1 MTDILQ
7 LPGWEVTGIRLDG
20 EYIIEA
26 AYTAKAD
33 ACVKCGVIG
42 NLYRHGTKKLRYRDS
57 PIRGNP
63 VVLEGIIQRYRCKE
77 CGETFVQAPDGIDDT
92 RRMTTRCIEY
102 IQEQSIRDTFTHV
115 AEHVGCT
122 EGTVRNIAG
131 EHFKDFDDGFKP
143 YLPEWMGMDETK
155 LDGSM
160 RGIIADVRNRRPIDI
175 LRDREKPTII
185 KWLSQ
190 FKQKDT
196 VKGLAIDMW
205 RPYKDAAQLVFPGLP
220 VVVDKFHLVRMG
232 NYSVESVRKASQKD
246 KTKAERIHYKR
257 SRLLLLKRYKKTT
270 DKQRFNLDMW
280 LDNEPELAE
289 AYWLKER
296 LYDIYDMP
304 KAEAIAAYD
313 AFPGSIPAGM
323 KKHFGDLTRAMR
335 NWRTE
340 VLAYFDHPITNGYTE
355 SLNGTIKVI
364 NRNARGYGFDV
375 LRAKIL
381 GRKYPIKTT
390 VKKIAPLPGF
400 ARAYTGPAAEGHK
413 ILIEALG
420 NRCESCQGVF
430 DTVELES
437 HHMRPVV
444 EGERDRFVY
453 LCPSC
458 HRRFHTQEA
467 SHRNQ
472 HSTQNYE

>member
-7 LPGWEVTGIRLDG
+7 LPGWEVSAIRLEEG
-20 EYIIEA
+20 EYIISA
-26 AYTAKAD
+26 TYTTQAS

-42 NLYRHGTKKLRYRDS
+42 NLYRHGTKTVRYRDS

-63 VVLEGIIQRYRCKE
+63 VILEGTVQRYRCKE
-77 CGETFVQAPDGIDDT
+77 CAETFVQAPEGIDDT

-102 IQEQSIRDTFTHV
+102 IQEQVIKDSFTHV

-122 EGTVRNIAG
+122 EGTVRNIAS
-131 EHFKDFDDGFKP
+131 ERFKEFDDDFKP

-160 RGIIADVRNRRPIDI
+160 RGIIADVGNRRPIDI

-190 FKQKDT
+190 FKDKDA

-205 RPYKDAAQLVFPGLP
+205 RPYKDAAHVVFPGLP
-220 VVVDKFHLVRMG
+220 VVIDKFHLVRMG
-232 NYSVESVRKASQKD
+232 NYSVESVRKASQKE

-313 AFPGSIPAGM
+313 AFPDSIPADM

-340 VLAYFDHPITNGYTE
+340 ILAYFDYPITNGYTE
-355 SLNGTIKVI
+355 SLNGVIKVV

-381 GRKYPIKTT
+381 GRKYPMKTT
-390 VKKIAPLPGF
+390 APVVVPLPGF
-400 ARAYTGPAAEGHK
+400 ARMHTGVAAEGHK

-420 NRCESCQGVF
+420 NRCESCHGVF
-430 DTVELES
+430 NDLEA

-444 EGERDRFVY
+444 DGERPRHVY
-453 LCPSC
+453 LCAAC
-458 HRRFHTQEA
+458 HRRFHMQEA
-467 SHRNQ
+467 SHGNQ
-472 HSTQNYE
+472 HSTPDYE